1 MYFSMMTVLVA
12 KHLVLLARAV
22 VKSLNI
28 SDKGQSS
35 FDVCLLYERKS
46 CQGYYSFLYCNF
58 FAGHAFK

>member
-35 FDVCLLYERKS
+35 FDVGSLYERKFRERH
-46 CQGYYSFLYCNF
+46 YSFLCCNF